1 MKKRK
6 IQKIRN
12 ILLCVVLFF
21 LLLDYVPVK
30 FAYKASA
37 DEEVFI
43 HSHKIIA
50 HTQWVMDS
58 YGNDRISLCE
68 GCIVTGNTPDLWLAE
83 RDFDCRILFN
93 MDGDQNNRFIL
104 HYDEKMKIAEAES
117 WEVQYRIEAKNWD
130 IVYPISRIS
139 FRRYT
144 APKGYLTVYDYDWI
158 AVIRRWMK
166 Q

>member
-43 HSHKIIA
+43 HSPKCKP
-50 HTQWVMDS
+50 HTQWVVDL
-58 YGNDRISLCE
+58 YGNGRISE
-68 GCIVTGNTPDLWLAE
+68 YIGCIVAGNTPDKWLAA

-93 MDGDQNNRFIL
+93 MDGDKVNRFVL
-104 HYDEKMKIAEAES
+104 HYDRKKPRIDAKQEEL
-117 WEVQYRIEAKNWD
+117 QYSIQVTDWD
-130 IVYPISRIS
+130 IVYPIYRIS